1 MPHFYRL
8 PRLNDDMEAAT
19 LVEWKIA
26 PGAKVKRGD
35 LIAVIES
42 DKGAIDLEIFEDAEF
57 AELLVQPGETVNV
70 GEPLARLAGVSP
82 GGGSVAPAGMVY
94 PALEG
99 GHVTPPPAPSTHRT
113 PPPDAAAAPAPPK
126 ITSAARHRALEA
138 GLDPATLTPR
148 HPGGVITL
156 SDVERV
162 LAGLQGRT
170 TP

>member
-8 PRLNDDMEAAT
+8 PKLNDDMEAAT

-26 PGAKVKRGD
+26 PGAKVRRGD

-42 DKGAIDLEIFEDAEF
+42 DKGAIDLEIFEDAQF
-57 AELLVQPGETVNV
+57 DELLVQPGETVNV
-70 GEPLARLAGVSP
+70 GEPMARLAGTAL
-82 GGGSVAPAGMVY
+82 GGGSVAPAGLHY
-94 PALEG
+94 PAIEG
-99 GHVTPPPAPSTHRT
+99 KHVTPPPPPSTHRS
-113 PPPDAAAAPAPPK
+113 PPPDAVAVAQPK
-126 ITSAARHRALEA
+126 ITAAARHRALEA

-162 LAGLQGRT
+162 LAGRDPQQNA
-170 TP
+170 